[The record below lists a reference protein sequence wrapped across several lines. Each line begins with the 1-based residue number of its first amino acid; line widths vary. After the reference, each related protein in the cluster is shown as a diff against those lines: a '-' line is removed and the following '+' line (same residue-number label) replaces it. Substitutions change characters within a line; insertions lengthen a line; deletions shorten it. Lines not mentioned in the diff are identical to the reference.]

1 MLFTS
6 ACLSYI
12 SFYLRPQQKTLKRL
26 HLKRERFFKQQVAE
40 SKSDQN
46 WNAPYL
52 YFDLVQDA
60 AANILSLTASSRE
73 KI

>member
-1 MLFTS
+1 ML
-6 ACLSYI
+6 A
-12 SFYLRPQQKTLKRL
+12 PQKA
-26 HLKRERFFKQQVAE
+26 RFFQQQVAE
-40 SKSDQN
+40 SESDQK
-46 WNAPYL
+46 WEASYL